1 MQTLAAV
8 ALTVIALMS
17 LVLPALADD
26 LQVKLV
32 SVTSSVQVRGPIK
45 LVVQT
50 DPGAICD
57 GNIHWQYKQSLDNF
71 PLRAKT
77 AGDDGAITWEWKAP
91 SAAAHGTID
100 ITCKA
105 GDKQGR
111 TSVTVT
117 VQ

>member
-1 MQTLAAV
+1 MRTLAALALSVV
-8 ALTVIALMS
+8 ALTS

-26 LQVKLV
+26 LQVKVV
-32 SVTSSVQVRGPIK
+32 SATSQVQVRGPIK

-50 DPGAICD
+50 DPGATCD

-77 AGDDGAITWEWKAP
+77 AGDDGTITWEWRAP

-100 ITCKA
+100 IACKA

-111 TSVTVT
+111 TSVSVL

>member
-1 MQTLAAV
+1 MRTLAAV
-8 ALTVIALMS
+8 ALSVVALTS

-26 LQVKLV
+26 LQVKIV
-32 SVTSSVQVRGPIK
+32 TVTSSVQVRGPIK

-50 DPGAICD
+50 DPGATCD
-57 GNIHWQYKQSLDNF
+57 GNIHWQYKQSVDNY

-77 AGDDGAITWEWKAP
+77 AGDDGTITWEWKAP
-91 SAAAHGTID
+91 SAFAHGTIS
-100 ITCKA
+100 IMCKA

-111 TSVTVT
+111 TSVSLT

>member
-1 MQTLAAV
+1 MRTLAAV
-8 ALTVIALMS
+8 ALSVVALTS

-77 AGDDGAITWEWKAP
+77 AGDDGTITWEWKAP
-91 SAAAHGTID
+91 SAFAHGTID